1 VKQPEVEPLGHVEE
15 VQEPILE
22 QIYIVGSL
30 GNNLTWGEQQIPEP
44 IDEVID
50 IQAIAYDRKRKAI
63 MKRTTKKR
71 RLMLVNSILI
81 TTEEKMIIIDH
92 SKTSKLIGVGMDITN
107 ATLDGV
113 RK

>member
-1 VKQPEVEPLGHVEE
+1 
-15 VQEPILE
+15 
-22 QIYIVGSL
+22 
-30 GNNLTWGEQQIPEP
+30 
-44 IDEVID
+44 
-50 IQAIAYDRKRKAI
+50 

-71 RLMLVNSILI
+71 RLMLVSSILI

-92 SKTSKLIGVGMDITN
+92 SKTSNFIGIGMDITN